1 MKKRLEPDECIC
13 NTKCNTTA
21 LKPLSLQRR
30 VWDSNPSEGKISN
43 PCSCA
48 ENVDFP
54 AVSWIFNDTSDNR
67 KDMANISFLVHMQ
80 H

>member
-30 VWDSNPSEGKISN
+30 VWDSNPIRTHRRAK
-43 PCSCA
+43 
-48 ENVDFP
+48 
-54 AVSWIFNDTSDNR
+54 
-67 KDMANISFLVHMQ
+67 
-80 H
+80 